1 MKIWVTL
8 CIALTST
15 SAFSDWTKLTYSN
28 DSYVYID
35 KSTLKSNGDIVE
47 INQMFDFVNPRIS
60 PDNVITYRSSSGR
73 ESYNCKTL
81 KNKTIN
87 FTWYADRMGKGKVL
101 YEDKGHKDYGWE
113 KITKDSL
120 SDAVRR
126 EICK

>member
-1 MKIWVTL
+1 MKKW
-8 CIALTST
+8 IALLMAITST
-15 SAFSDWTKLTYSN
+15 TVLADWTKLTYSN

-35 KSTLKSNGDIVE
+35 KSLLKSTGDIAE
-47 INQMFDFVNPRIS
+47 INQMFDFVNPQKS
-60 PDNVITYRSSSGR
+60 PDNVITYRSSAGR

-81 KNKTIN
+81 TNKTIN
-87 FTWYADRMGKGKVL
+87 FTWYAERMGKGKVL